1 MKASLKNFITDNL
14 LIILV
19 TLSLLFIAISATGY
33 LHTQKKQAEIKLVQ
47 DVFFSGCIEGNSTDL
62 EYRRNCGR
70 AAKAYANGHLDYKA
84 YGQTLTWDEE
94 ARLYVI
100 KGEVK

>member
-1 MKASLKNFITDNL
+1 MKNFIKDNL
-14 LIILV
+14 FLITITIL
-19 TLSLLFIAISATGY
+19 LLLGAVSMTRY
-33 LHTQKKQAEIKLVQ
+33 LHIQKKQAEIKLVQ

-62 EYRRNCGR
+62 EYRRTCGR